1 MYYYL
6 TNRNYLLCLLMQLT
20 AIMCKVILEKHL
32 HFIIAG
38 GGKILQTKQE
48 TRYNNTNRKCKGL

>member
-1 MYYYL
+1 
-6 TNRNYLLCLLMQLT
+6 MQLT